1 MALLPLRGAGTGHW
15 HTLVWA
21 AAPADAQALL
31 ALTPQQFL
39 ARWQQL
45 FGWRAG
51 RALQLGHRSAYPLSL
66 VRATTAV
73 GPRSVL
79 LGNAAQAMHPV
90 AGQGFNLGLR
100 DAAELAEVL
109 TEVAR
114 RGGDVGE
121 AAVLQRYAA
130 QRAADRDGVVRFTDA
145 LVRVFADRRPGV
157 GVLRDM
163 GLLAFDL
170 LPPAKR
176 MLGRVSL
183 GFGGR
188 RSALTRGVPL

>member
-1 MALLPLRGAGTGHW
+1 
-15 HTLVWA
+15 
-21 AAPADAQALL
+21 
-31 ALTPQQFL
+31 
-39 ARWQQL
+39 
-45 FGWRAG
+45 
-51 RALQLGHRSAYPLSL
+51 
-66 VRATTAV
+66 
-73 GPRSVL
+73 VL
-79 LGNAAQAMHPV
+79 LGNAAQALHPV

-100 DAAELAEVL
+100 DAADLAELL
-109 TEVAR
+109 TEVTRA
-114 RGGDVGE
+114 GGDVGE

-157 GVLRDM
+157 GVLRDL

>member
-1 MALLPLRGAGTGHW
+1 
-15 HTLVWA
+15 
-21 AAPADAQALL
+21 
-31 ALTPQQFL
+31 
-39 ARWQQL
+39 
-45 FGWRAG
+45 
-51 RALQLGHRSAYPLSL
+51 
-66 VRATTAV
+66 
-73 GPRSVL
+73 
-79 LGNAAQAMHPV
+79 MHPV

-100 DAAELAEVL
+100 DAADLAEL
-109 TEVAR
+109 LSEVAR
-114 RGGDVGE
+114 SGGDVGE

-130 QRAADRDGVVRFTDA
+130 QRVADRDGVVRFTDA

-157 GVLRDM
+157 GVLRDL

-176 MLGRVSL
+176 VLGRVSL